1 MRTLLC
7 TLLLLPALAHAAGLT
22 ELSDAEL
29 GAEAGQQGVLLNLKL
44 SNNVDA
50 VTNAPIGCTTV
61 IGAPNPCRMGLE
73 FAARTG
79 TWLMLKEYFGTFQL
93 KDLRLDIAFLPTV
106 ASGYQNTARF
116 DANGNAACTAPL
128 LPACSPGGR
137 PALQLTF
144 PGTDGPAVYDD
155 FLSFLNIGRVWLEFD
170 NGSTPGMQ
178 RDTSSNSMFGVRMS
192 DSRALNEPAHMR
204 FLGKGFVYGF

>member
-1 MRTLLC
+1 MRALLSV
-7 TLLLLPALAHAAGLT
+7 LLLAASCAQAGGLV
-22 ELSDAEL
+22 ELSDNEL
-29 GAEAGQQGVLLNLKL
+29 GSVEAQQGVLLNLKL
-44 SNNVDA
+44 RNNVDA
-50 VTNAPIGCTTV
+50 NNTPIGCTAVVGT
-61 IGAPNPCRMGLE
+61 PNPCRMGLE

-93 KDLRLDIAFLPTV
+93 KDLRLDIVFLPTT
-106 ASGYQNTARF
+106 ASGYQDASRF
-116 DANGNAACTAPL
+116 DANGNAGCTAPL
-128 LPACSPGGR
+128 LPACSPNGR

-170 NGSTPGMQ
+170 NGATPGMQ
-178 RDTSSNSMFGVRMS
+178 RDTSANSMFGVRMS

-204 FLGKGFVYGF
+204 FIGKGLVYGF